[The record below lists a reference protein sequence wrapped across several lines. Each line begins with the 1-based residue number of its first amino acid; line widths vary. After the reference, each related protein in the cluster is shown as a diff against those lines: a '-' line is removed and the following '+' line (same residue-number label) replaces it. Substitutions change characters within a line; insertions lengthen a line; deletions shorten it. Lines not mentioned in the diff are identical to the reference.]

1 MRSIH
6 FNGKF
11 YAGRLNGVHRVA
23 DRLIREC
30 DARLAEMP
38 ASARP
43 KAFVHVPVKRQWQP
57 ELSTI
62 RLREHAG
69 ADGQRWE
76 QMVLPRLA
84 ADGVLVNLAN
94 LAPIAHANK
103 VLLIHDAQ
111 FLFPDSSYPW
121 RQRTGYR
128 LLLPIMARTSAVVL
142 TVSDYSRQMLDV
154 LGVAPR
160 ARTTR
165 LYNGADHILDAAAHP
180 AALAEF
186 GLEPHGYVLMFGSPK
201 AYKNVGVVLAA
212 FAAAALAPTRLVIV
226 GPSREVLAAAGLVAP
241 ADAVFVGS
249 CNDGVLKALYE
260 GALALAFP
268 SRTEGFGL
276 PPVEAMLCDC
286 PVVVSPGG
294 AIPEICRDAALY
306 ADIDDPRSWRDAFIA
321 LRDPGLRAAKVA
333 TGRARARGFTWSAA
347 GAQLLAILLERAR
360 QPS

>member
-1 MRSIH
+1 MHPIH

-11 YAGRLNGVHRVA
+11 YAAGLNGVHRVA

-43 KAFVHVPVKRQWQP
+43 QSFLHVPVRRQWQP
-57 ELSTI
+57 KLSTI
-62 RLREHAG
+62 QLKEHDG
-69 ADGQRWE
+69 AHSQRWE

-84 ADGVLVNLAN
+84 SGGVLVNLAN

-103 VLLIHDAQ
+103 ILLIHDAQ

-128 LLLPIMARTSAVVL
+128 VLLPIMARTSAVVL

-154 LGVAPR
+154 LGVCPR
-160 ARTTR
+160 ERTTR
-165 LYNGADHILDAAAHP
+165 LYNGADHILDAAFDP
-180 AALAEF
+180 GALARF
-186 GLEPHGYVLMFGSPK
+186 GLEPNGYVLMFGSPK
-201 AYKNVGVVLAA
+201 AYKNVGVVLSA
-212 FAAAALAPTRLVIV
+212 FAAGALAPTRLVVV
-226 GPSREVLAAAGLVAP
+226 GPSREALAAAGLVAP

-249 CNDGVLKALYE
+249 CDDRILHALYR

-276 PPVEAMLCDC
+276 PPIEAMMCGC
-286 PVVVSPGG
+286 PAVVSPGG

-306 ADIDDPRSWRDAFIA
+306 ADIDDPGSWREAFLA
-321 LRDPGLRAAKVA
+321 LRDPGLRAARVA
-333 TGRARARGFTWSAA
+333 AGRARASRFNWHAA
-347 GAQLLAILLERAR
+347 GTQLLGIVLERVR
-360 QPS
+360 QPV